1 MFAAID
7 MDNEENVLIDDEM
20 WSARPAV
27 MGDEDTERVMSE
39 TTEDLQCTP
48 RFTYGYC

>member
-1 MFAAID
+1 MFAVINK
-7 MDNEENVLIDDEM
+7 DNDENVLIDDEM
-20 WSARPAV
+20 CSARAVV

-48 RFTYGYC
+48 GFTYGYY

>member
-1 MFAAID
+1 M
-7 MDNEENVLIDDEM
+7 MDKDNDGNVLIEDDM
-20 WSARPAV
+20 CSAGPVV
-27 MGDEDTERVMSE
+27 MGDGDTERVMSE